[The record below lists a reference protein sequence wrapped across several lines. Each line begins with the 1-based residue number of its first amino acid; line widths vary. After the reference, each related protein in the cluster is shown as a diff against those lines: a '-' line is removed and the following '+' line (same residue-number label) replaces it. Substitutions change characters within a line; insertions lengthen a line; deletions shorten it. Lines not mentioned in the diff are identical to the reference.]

1 MSSNEKKWVR
11 IVNGPVQVG
20 KEVFG
25 IKDYVHADAEEADA
39 LASVGYVKIV
49 SDKEGEAAAAK
60 VKGKAVEEP
69 TEEADATKGKAVE
82 EPTVRPAGKK

>member
-1 MSSNEKKWVR
+1 MSSSEKKWVR

-25 IKDYVHADAEEADA
+25 IKDYVHASAEEADA

-49 SDKEGEAAAAK
+49 TDAEGEAAAAK
-60 VKGKAVEEP
+60 AKGKPVEEP
-69 TEEADATKGKAVE
+69 VE
-82 EPTVRPAGKK
+82 KPGKK